1 MDRSGVVLAENMEIN
16 EAFGLML
23 DKKADFAAVVSEDE
37 KPVGTVSFFDVADC
51 AVNSS
56 SESKNVVSDIMNG
69 AFSTIEEN
77 SRNEQKK
84 IKEAIKDTMPMVIVD
99 EQGSYRGILSM
110 WEIVDILKQYLDYLE
125 RMLDNIDAV
134 SYTHLFHI
142 RLLLRPKAGHI
153 H

>member
-77 SRNEQKK
+77 SRNDRYGGRDGSLSENY
-84 IKEAIKDTMPMVIVD
+84 
-99 EQGSYRGILSM
+99 QGKYF
-110 WEIVDILKQYLDYLE
+110 V
-125 RMLDNIDAV
+125 
-134 SYTHLFHI
+134 
-142 RLLLRPKAGHI
+142 
-153 H
+153 